1 MQAIGG
7 GIAAAYL
14 PLAGRSVFLHLRAGL
29 SPSKCLENAE
39 RGSCFLSRKSR
50 KSFARALRLA
60 QDGKTH
66 RIEIALNLVVPESDR
81 PEPLRFEM
89 PVPCGIAS

>member
-7 GIAAAYL
+7 GIAAARE
-14 PLAGRSVFLHLRAGL
+14 GIVFFR
-29 SPSKCLENAE
+29 
-39 RGSCFLSRKSR
+39 RRKSR
-50 KSFARALRLA
+50 ESFARALRLA